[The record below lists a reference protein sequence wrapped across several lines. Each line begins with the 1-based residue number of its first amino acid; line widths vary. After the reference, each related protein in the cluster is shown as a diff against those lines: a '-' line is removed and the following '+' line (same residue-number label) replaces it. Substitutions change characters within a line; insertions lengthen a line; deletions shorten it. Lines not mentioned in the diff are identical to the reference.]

1 MTSSSTNT
9 TTTTNLLI
17 PRDEA
22 RTIRQA
28 FAEHALKAA
37 ALAGIEVD
45 PTVFRRNKDDNPLY
59 SRWTSLR
66 GKSAGSLLDSLL
78 GERRVDLSFSDPLLG
93 FERFAVE
100 LGPRPSKDHYV
111 TTKDEDA
118 GIAPGNLRWELRDS
132 PPRRHAGVPVAVL
145 ERRRRLAAEACQ
157 RHGLDPAA
165 FKRDPKN
172 YLHRAFT
179 NMRTRCNDP
188 RGNAVAA
195 YRERGITVH
204 EDWDDDCYGFERFVA
219 YVLSTLGPRPEGHS
233 LDRIDND
240 RGYEPGNLRW
250 ATPEQQSRN
259 TRRTKVREE
268 RMEEAASLVVSGATT
283 TEIASHLGISR
294 DYASTLARKLRKDN
308 GLPLS
313 PKKRPVATVQLGV
326 EVMKRRV
333 LGQPWSKVAAELGYS
348 RWTLRDALGK
358 LHGALAAR
366 ASAKQGT

>member
-1 MTSSSTNT
+1 MTSSSATT

-17 PRDEA
+17 PVAEA
-22 RTIRQA
+22 RAVRQA
-28 FAEHALKAA
+28 FAEHALQAA

-45 PTVFRRNKDDNPLY
+45 PAVFRRNKDDNPLY
-59 SRWTSLR
+59 GRWTSLR

-100 LGPRPSKDHYV
+100 LGPRPSKDHHV

-118 GIAPGNLRWELRDS
+118 GIASGNLQWELRDS

-145 ERRRRLAAEACQ
+145 ERRRSLATEACQ
-157 RHGLDPAA
+157 RHGLEPAA
-165 FKRDPKN
+165 FKRDTENPL
-172 YLHRAFT
+172 YAAFA

-188 RGNAVAA
+188 RGNAISA
-195 YRERGITVH
+195 YRERGIKVH
-204 EDWDDDCYGFERFVA
+204 EDFDDDCYGFERFAA
-219 YVLSTLGPRPEGHS
+219 YVLTNLGPRPEGHS

-259 TRRTKVREE
+259 TRKTKVRAE
-268 RMEEAASLVVSGATT
+268 RMEEAASLVANGAKAA
-283 TEIASHLGISR
+283 EIASHLGISR
-294 DYASTLARKLRKDN
+294 DHAAKLVRKLRKDN
-308 GLPLS
+308 GFPPP
-313 PKKRPVATVQLGV
+313 PKKRPVATVQLGL
-326 EVMKRRV
+326 EVMKRRAT
-333 LGQPWSKVAAELGYS
+333 GQPWSRVSAELGHS

-358 LHGALAAR
+358 LLGALAAG
-366 ASAKQGT
+366 ASD